1 MERPPA
7 LASRRGAV
15 VSMPA
20 ADRDMAGVPEAI
32 VAELDED
39 EEGVRENRHLPAATL
54 PALGGRL
61 W

>member
-1 MERPPA
+1 M
-7 LASRRGAV
+7 
-15 VSMPA
+15 SMPA